1 MSPVKSVLQV
11 VGALTLI
18 SCGGDDLSSPSRTAV
33 VGTYEATSF
42 TVTQSD
48 ITADLLNLGAT
59 LSLTLAQDGT
69 ATGHLIAPHFG
80 PGGSDLNEDLTG
92 TWTLSGETVS
102 LSLPQAT
109 TFLQD
114 ATFRFDSSRLIGDET
129 VNETRVQLVLTRVA

>member
-1 MSPVKSVLQV
+1 MNSVKSVLRV
-11 VGALTLI
+11 VGALALI
-18 SCGGDDLSSPSRTAV
+18 SCGDDELSSPSRAAV

-59 LSLTLAQDGT
+59 LSLTLAEDGT
-69 ATGHLIAPHFG
+69 ATGHLFAPHLG

-92 TWTLSGETVS
+92 TWTLSGETVT

-114 ATFRFDSSRLIGDET
+114 ATFRFDSNRLIGDET
-129 VNETRVQLVLTRVA
+129 VNETRVQLELTRVA